1 MRLLMEKKIN
11 EQFLYDFYGE
21 LLTKKQ
27 KRVLDYYYF
36 DDYNPSEIAT
46 LMNMTRQGV
55 YDLIKRSRV
64 IMNDFEEKLKLV
76 QRFKNF
82 SHLLEDL
89 NEDIDVVIQ
98 ENRSEHPEII
108 KDLMDIKLKIQAIND
123 NF

>member
-1 MRLLMEKKIN
+1 MEKKIS

-64 IMNDFEEKLKLV
+64 TMNDFEKKLKLV
-76 QRFKNF
+76 QRFRNF

-98 ENRSEHPEII
+98 ENRSDHPEII